1 MIIGDKKINTEF
13 LPKKENNKKA
23 EIDYYAPVKGE
34 AIDLINVKDEVFS
47 KLVIGDGIAIKPSE
61 GKIYAPA
68 DAIVRVAYPT
78 GHAIGLSGNNGE
90 EILIHI
96 GINTVDLKGKHFIS
110 HIQQGMKVK
119 KGDLLVEFDLEAIKN
134 EGYDPTVMVIV
145 TKTDNLKSVEP
156 LTIGEVDTSSRLL
169 KIGIE

>member
-1 MIIGDKKINTEF
+1 
-13 LPKKENNKKA
+13 
-23 EIDYYAPVKGE
+23 
-34 AIDLINVKDEVFS
+34 
-47 KLVIGDGIAIKPSE
+47 
-61 GKIYAPA
+61 
-68 DAIVRVAYPT
+68 
-78 GHAIGLSGNNGE
+78 
-90 EILIHI
+90 
-96 GINTVDLKGKHFIS
+96 
-110 HIQQGMKVK
+110 MKVK